1 MERKFRISLETKKV
15 AVLSVVSGKETCIS
29 AAQKVGCHRSS
40 VQNWVVFYRKHG
52 MKGLNLPWRTYSEE
66 FKVEVID
73 YMLKNR
79 LSLVRTA
86 AHFGIPNSNMVKGWR
101 KLYDSKGWVGLH
113 QQFSERKTTKM
124 TNKKKGGKK
133 EEPDLDQSAQKL
145 AELQKEVE
153 YLRAENAF
161 LKKLDALI
169 REEEAGKAQ
178 SKRPKSSR
186 N

>member
-1 MERKFRISLETKKV
+1 MERNFRFSLKVKKA
-15 AVLSVVSGKETCIS
+15 AVLSVISGRQTCIS
-29 AAQKVGCHRSS
+29 AAQKIGCHRSS

-52 MKGLNLPWRTYSEE
+52 MKGLNLPSRTYSGE

-79 LSLVRTA
+79 LSLIRTA
-86 AHFGIPNSNMVKGWR
+86 VHFGIANSTIVKEWR
-101 KLYDSKGWVGLH
+101 KLYDSKGFVGLH
-113 QQFSERKTTKM
+113 QQFSERKTTTMAK
-124 TNKKKGGKK
+124 KKKGIKK
-133 EEPDLDQSAQKL
+133 DEPDLDQSAQKL

-169 REEEAGKAQ
+169 QEEEAAKAQ